1 MASTAFPVEF
11 HSDTDGF
18 TSELRE
24 KTLHRLQELRADH
37 TDLVGAAVTVEDI
50 AKGDEPFRFQ
60 FKVVAYMRPDRV
72 VASEKADN
80 VRSAMKG
87 ALSALERQVREKRRK
102 LKESW
107 KRPDFRSGPDTH

>member
-1 MASTAFPVEF
+1 MASEEFPVEF

-18 TSELRE
+18 TDELQDKTLRRLRE
-24 KTLHRLQELRADH
+24 LKADH

-60 FKVVAYMRPDRV
+60 FKVVAYMRPDRI

-80 VRSAMKG
+80 VRTAMKG

-102 LKESW
+102 LRESW
-107 KRPDFRSGPDTH
+107 KRPDFRPGPDSY

>member
-1 MASTAFPVEF
+1 MASEAFPIEF
-11 HSDTDGF
+11 HSDTDSF
-18 TSELRE
+18 TDDLHD
-24 KTLHRLQELRADH
+24 KTLQRLRQLKGDH
-37 TDLVGAAVTVEDI
+37 TDIVGAAVTVEDI

-87 ALSALERQVREKRRK
+87 ALSALERQVREKRSK

-107 KRPDFRSGPDTH
+107 KRPDFRPGPDSY